1 MALSDWLLV
10 LLTIGAV
17 VRLSRLVTADKI
29 TESIRERLTD
39 RWGEDSLRAYFI
51 SCDYC
56 VSMYVAPI
64 VATVAILWGDNR
76 VIIIGLL
83 ALTASYVAGFIGAH
97 E

>member
-83 ALTASYVAGFIGAH
+83 ALTASYVAGIIGAH

>member
-1 MALSDWLLV
+1 MGLSDWLLM
-10 LLTIGAV
+10 LLAIGAV

-29 TESIRERLTD
+29 TESIREWVGN
-39 RWGEDSLRAYFI
+39 RWGDESMRAYFV

-56 VSMYVAPI
+56 VSIYVAPI

-76 VIIIGLL
+76 VVIIALL
-83 ALTASYVAGFIGAH
+83 ALTASLVAGIIGAH